1 MKLPKFYLRRIW
13 RTIMEFE
20 MLEKGDK
27 VVVGLSGGKDS
38 LFLLYALKVIQTNS
52 KFPFELAAATID
64 LGFGEI
70 NEPYLREYCERLS
83 VPFYLEKTDI
93 AAIVEE
99 KAEEKSPCST
109 CSFYRRGALVKVMQR
124 EDKNVLALAHHQDD
138 AVETFLMSLLYSG
151 QIKTFLPTTYLDKSG
166 IRVIRPLVYLTE
178 AEVKGGLKYAE
189 AKPVKNPCPYS
200 GNTQR
205 EYVKNLLKTL
215 IRDNPNVYTHLLSAM
230 REGKHIELW
239 PKVKSRPEMHE
250 LYLRYMGAVD
260 RDDYNS

>member
-99 KAEEKSPCST
+99 KAEEKVPAAPAAFT
-109 CSFYRRGALVKVMQR
+109 
-124 EDKNVLALAHHQDD
+124 
-138 AVETFLMSLLYSG
+138 
-151 QIKTFLPTTYLDKSG
+151 
-166 IRVIRPLVYLTE
+166 
-178 AEVKGGLKYAE
+178 
-189 AKPVKNPCPYS
+189 
-200 GNTQR
+200 
-205 EYVKNLLKTL
+205 
-215 IRDNPNVYTHLLSAM
+215 
-230 REGKHIELW
+230 
-239 PKVKSRPEMHE
+239 
-250 LYLRYMGAVD
+250 GAVLW
-260 RDDYNS
+260 SK